1 LYSNGMNPFG
11 PSSALADTATLS
23 VQQARAA
30 IGAALR
36 PAVGLQAVALHDA
49 LGRVLAAD
57 VLSPIAVPAHDNA
70 AMDGFAFDGGAL
82 DADSAVALRVVGSV
96 LAGAPFGRTL
106 QPGEAVRIMTG
117 AVMPDGA
124 DTVLPQELS
133 QWTET
138 QVRFDAK
145 AVARGAHRRRRG
157 EDLAPG
163 AVALRAGRVLTPA
176 DLGLMAS
183 LGMVDV
189 GVRRRLRV
197 ALFSTGNELREAGQ
211 RLEPGCIH
219 DSNRASLRAA
229 LQRLG
234 VEVIDLGLVRDEP
247 AALRATLHEA
257 AVRADAVLS
266 SGGVSVGDADHMRG
280 VLAELGRVEFW
291 HVAMR
296 PGRPFAFGHLR
307 AADKPVW
314 LFALPGNP
322 VAALVSFYVFVRD
335 AVLQLAGAQ
344 PNALPLL
351 SVPSRDAIAKRPG
364 RTEFLRAEVRYTAG
378 AGWQAQ
384 PAGAQ
389 GSGQLH
395 SMSAANA
402 LIVLASERGPVAA
415 GEPVEVWL
423 FDGLT

>member
-1 LYSNGMNPFG
+1 MNLFG
-11 PSSALADTATLS
+11 PSSALADTASLS

-30 IGAALR
+30 MGAALR
-36 PAVGLQAVALHDA
+36 PAVGMQAVALHDA

-82 DADSAVALRVVGSV
+82 DAGPVVELCIVGSV
-96 LAGAPFGRTL
+96 LAGVPFGSVL
-106 QPGEAVRIMTG
+106 QTREAVRIMTG

-124 DTVLPQELS
+124 DTVLPQELA
-133 QWTET
+133 QWSET
-138 QVRFDAK
+138 QLHFDAA

-163 AVALRAGRVLTPA
+163 AVALRAGRVLTAA

-197 ALFSTGNELREAGQ
+197 ALFSTGNELRAAGQ
-211 RLEPGCIH
+211 RLEPGCIY

-247 AALRATLHEA
+247 AALRATLQEA
-257 AVRADAVLS
+257 AARADAVLC
-266 SGGVSVGDADHMRG
+266 SGGVGAGDADHTRA

-291 HVAMR
+291 NVAMR
-296 PGRPFAFGHLR
+296 PGRPFAFGHLQS
-307 AADKPVW
+307 ADTPVW

-364 RTEFLRAEVRYTAG
+364 RAEFLRAQVLHTPG

-384 PAGAQ
+384 LAGPQ

-402 LIVLASERGPVAA
+402 LVVLASERGDVAA
-415 GEPVEVWL
+415 GEAVEVWL
-423 FDGLT
+423 FDGLI